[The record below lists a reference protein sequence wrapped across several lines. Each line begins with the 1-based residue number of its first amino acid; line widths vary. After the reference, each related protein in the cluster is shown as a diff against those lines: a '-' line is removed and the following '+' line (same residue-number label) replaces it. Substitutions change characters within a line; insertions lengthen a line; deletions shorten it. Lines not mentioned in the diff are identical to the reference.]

1 MVHVRMCKSLGFCLT
16 TSSTAG
22 VANSDETE
30 PTTYFVGSIVT
41 SNFLLHAVHM
51 TARERDGMRRNNRKF
66 MSCPWVIDMPA
77 LCSLTP
83 KFRGACL
90 AWPKRAVVE
99 ASPATLS

>member
-83 KFRGACL
+83 AVSRAGARS
-90 AWPKRAVVE
+90 AEGTRKRSLW
-99 ASPATLS
+99 ASA